1 MHFEE
6 LWEQGEKINENGCT
20 ECSASSIINEL
31 LIKIELY
38 KNIDS
43 KSDID
48 LKDIRE
54 MKSKIFGEILLTL
67 THLSLKD
74 DINVFTS
81 LHDAIKIRS
90 ISFFSSKYKS

>member
-6 LWEQGEKINENGCT
+6 LWEQGEKINENGSNEYPT
-20 ECSASSIINEL
+20 SSIINEL

-43 KSDID
+43 KLDISSE
-48 LKDIRE
+48 DIHA

-67 THLSLKD
+67 THLSLND
-74 DINVFTS
+74 NINVFTS

-90 ISFFSSKYKS
+90 ISLFSSKYNT